1 MRRRQ
6 RTAAECSRTR
16 KVDTEHTHKQKQQY
30 PKIKINNTSA
40 TAFRSSSIKIEG
52 VDAVAGVSKK
62 TMDSPTTPV
71 IADENEMMLA
81 QMPELWHSNHAERSL
96 QHILVVGCNCDGYD
110 RCGDCGGGPQP
121 AAEEDEE
128 DILTTCESC
137 GFKGESVIVHSFGCV
152 ALCPTCSIQDGK
164 PQCPVDWSGG
174 ACEWC
179 DAEWEE
185 IARDERFARSDP
197 HPRWNA
203 LREELER
210 RGELVMMYRCSD
222 CGSCCC
228 DCS

>member
-1 MRRRQ
+1 MRSGRRTCDCD
-6 RTAAECSRTR
+6 RLNPPL
-16 KVDTEHTHKQKQQY
+16 DTEHTHKQKQQY
-30 PKIKINNTSA
+30 PKNKNNNTPA
-40 TAFRSSSIKIEG
+40 TAFRSSSIKIE
-52 VDAVAGVSKK
+52 VRSAVAGVSKK

-71 IADENEMMLA
+71 IADENEMMLV

-128 DILTTCESC
+128 DILTTCEAC
-137 GFKGESVIVHSFGCV
+137 GYKGEFVIVHSFGCV

-164 PQCPVDWSGG
+164 PQCPIDWSGG
-174 ACEWC
+174 ACEFC

-185 IARDERFARSDP
+185 IAHREGFVQSEP
-197 HPRWNA
+197 HPRWVA